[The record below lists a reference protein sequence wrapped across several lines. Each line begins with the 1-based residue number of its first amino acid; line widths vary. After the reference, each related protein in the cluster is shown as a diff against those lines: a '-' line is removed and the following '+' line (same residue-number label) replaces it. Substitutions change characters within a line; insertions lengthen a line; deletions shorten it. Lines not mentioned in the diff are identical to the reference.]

1 MTSKFDLTIIS
12 AESKV
17 FEGEVVNV
25 LVPGMIGDFLVL
37 SNHAPCISSI
47 RPGFLEF
54 AEGTSKKQRY
64 FVSGG
69 IIEVINN
76 TVSVRNP
83 RRYVVEPKEKNTIK
97 INITD
102 NTPDNT
108 DNTNI
113 NTRHIIYNVYSIIQE
128 QNSQQKRF
136 KTKRLKQPKFNTKKY
151 HNIHQPG
158 RTNCDQRS
166 RV

>member
-1 MTSKFDLTIIS
+1 MTNKFELSIIS

-17 FEGEVVNV
+17 FDGEVENV

-54 AEGTSKKQRY
+54 SEGTKEKERY

-76 TVSVRNP
+76 VVSVLVD
-83 RRYVVEPKEKNTIK
+83 YAIAGDKVVKEDITTLITEIDNKLSAGDVTNKDDLGLRKN
-97 INITD
+97 D
-102 NTPDNT
+102 L
-108 DNTNI
+108 
-113 NTRHIIYNVYSIIQE
+113 E
-128 QNSQQKRF
+128 EA
-136 KTKRLKQPKFNTKKY
+136 LKQA
-151 HNIHQPG
+151 
-158 RTNCDQRS
+158 
-166 RV
+166 

>member
-1 MTSKFDLTIIS
+1 MTNKFDLSIIS

-17 FEGEVVNV
+17 FEGKVENI

-54 AEGTSKKQRY
+54 SEGTSDKQRY

-76 TVSVRNP
+76 NVSVL
-83 RRYVVEPKEKNTIK
+83 VDSAVASDKIAKEDITNLISEVNDRLSAADTINKDDLGLRKN
-97 INITD
+97 D
-102 NTPDNT
+102 L
-108 DNTNI
+108 
-113 NTRHIIYNVYSIIQE
+113 E
-128 QNSQQKRF
+128 EA
-136 KTKRLKQPKFNTKKY
+136 LKQA
-151 HNIHQPG
+151 
-158 RTNCDQRS
+158 
-166 RV
+166 